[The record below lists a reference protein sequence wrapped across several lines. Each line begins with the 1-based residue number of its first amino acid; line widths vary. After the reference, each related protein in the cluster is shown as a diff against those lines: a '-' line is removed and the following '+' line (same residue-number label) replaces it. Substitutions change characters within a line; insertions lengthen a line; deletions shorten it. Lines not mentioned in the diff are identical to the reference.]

1 MSGMKI
7 GLKKKI
13 INGFKD
19 INETLINNNNFIRDG
34 HGHMWKIENN
44 KLFYKPQGIN
54 NFFEVKIKGGWF
66 IDPIECIEVENY
78 KTK

>member
-1 MSGMKI
+1 MI

-34 HGHMWKIENN
+34 HAHMWKIENN
-44 KLFYKPQGIN
+44 KLFYKPKGIN
-54 NFFEVKIKGGWF
+54 NFFEVKIK
-66 IDPIECIEVENY
+66 
-78 KTK
+78 